1 MGTNEAKVPER
12 VLEMR
17 KAWAASD
24 AVRDAGLTEPA
35 DVEQFK
41 DLSYG
46 PYGEENLL
54 DVYRPADRKGEA
66 LPVIVSIHGGG
77 FFYGDKELY
86 RFYCMHL
93 AQFGF
98 AVVNF
103 NYRLSPIHHF
113 PAPLEDTLGVMNWI
127 SANAGQYGIDKSKL
141 FLVGDSAGAQ
151 LSANYSAIYSNP
163 DFAKAYGFTHPA
175 DVKLLGV
182 SLACGLY
189 DLLASMEGGDEM
201 IPDYLGPD
209 YDPEDTRF
217 KLLDYVTAD
226 YPPAYVFSCPND
238 FLLEACEPYANLINS
253 RGGHAESKIYGTK
266 EETEVSHV
274 FHLNMKLPIGETANR
289 DQIAFFRKILE
300 A

>member
-1 MGTNEAKVPER
+1 MGANESKVPER
-12 VLEMR
+12 ILKMR
-17 KAWAASD
+17 SDWAAGD
-24 AVRDAGLTEPA
+24 AKRDAGLTEPG

-41 DLSYG
+41 NLSYG

-54 DVYRPADRKGEA
+54 DVYRPADRKGEV
-66 LPVIVSIHGGG
+66 LPIIVSIHGGG

-86 RFYCMHL
+86 RFYCLHL

-103 NYRLSPIHHF
+103 NYRLSPIYHF
-113 PAPLEDTLGVMNWI
+113 PAPLEDTLALMNWI
-127 SANAGQYGIDKSKL
+127 SANADTYGMDKSKL

-151 LSANYSAIYSNP
+151 LSANYAGIYSNP
-163 DFAKAYGFTHPA
+163 EFAKAYGFSHPA
-175 DVKLLGV
+175 DVKLIGV

-189 DLLASMEGGDEM
+189 DLLATKAEGDEM
-201 IPDYLGPD
+201 IGDYLGED
-209 YDPEDTRF
+209 YDPKDPRF

-226 YPPAYVFSCPND
+226 YPPAYVFSCVND
-238 FLLEACEPYANLINS
+238 FLYAACEPYAKLINE

-274 FHLNMKLPIGETANR
+274 FHLNMRLPIGETANQ
-289 DQIAFFRKILE
+289 DQIAFFRKLL
-300 A
+300 